1 MISDWPFDLKNK
13 ISTDIVVS
21 DVAFNIPLVKKSL
34 ALQIQLHTYTITI
47 NQGEATLTLVHT
59 FNFAPDVSLKYIS
72 AWHSTRN

>member
-1 MISDWPFDLKNK
+1 MISDRPFDLQNK

-21 DVAFNIPLVKKSL
+21 DVAFNIPLIKKSS
-34 ALQIQLHTYTITI
+34 ALQIQLHTCTIT

-72 AWHSTRN
+72 A